1 MRTIEQ
7 YFYTFS
13 SLMVSTSSTCQ
24 SSGVGRLTYT
34 VFLNLFHLFLLLVEA
49 DVSYEADS
57 QNSQFSGWR
66 METTSR
72 NLKEK
77 TKTKKNTEGGL

>member
-1 MRTIEQ
+1 MRNIEQ

-13 SLMVSTSSTCQ
+13 SFMASTSSACQ
-24 SSGVGRLTYT
+24 SSGVGRLAYT

-49 DVSYEADS
+49 DVSYETDS

-66 METTSR
+66 METTSG
-72 NLKEK
+72 NLK
-77 TKTKKNTEGGL
+77 KKKH

>member
-49 DVSYEADS
+49 DVTVDS
-57 QNSQFSGWR
+57 QAGGWKQR
-66 METTSR
+66 VEI
-72 NLKEK
+72 
-77 TKTKKNTEGGL
+77 

>member
-13 SLMVSTSSTCQ
+13 SLMASTSSTCQ
-24 SSGVGRLTYT
+24 SSGVGSLTYT

-57 QNSQFSGWR
+57 QNILRLEDGNN
-66 METTSR
+66 E
-72 NLKEK
+72 
-77 TKTKKNTEGGL
+77 